1 MGLTWLARPYAQP
14 IAAAA
19 AIAFLAVALL
29 NPRSHRLRVSF
40 LVILTMLTAWTSLVQ
55 RVTVRPVGTGPA
67 RAPVCLPMP
76 RESAVDRLL
85 FAMCLEREGF
95 KFSYADA
102 GSKVDEEVS
111 LRTFGDFVE
120 YSPRATQVAILEP
133 GPTRWNAVRSQMG
146 RLSRYLV
153 PVEMTFSYVSF
164 LLLLTLAARRFMR
177 RDAWAVIAYCV
188 VYAVIYAYSVPNMGA
203 LYRMR
208 AFVFATLVGAA
219 LTVILARPKA
229 AA

>member
-1 MGLTWLARPYAQP
+1 
-14 IAAAA
+14 
-19 AIAFLAVALL
+19 
-29 NPRSHRLRVSF
+29 
-40 LVILTMLTAWTSLVQ
+40 
-55 RVTVRPVGTGPA
+55 
-67 RAPVCLPMP
+67 
-76 RESAVDRLL
+76 
-85 FAMCLEREGF
+85 
-95 KFSYADA
+95 
-102 GSKVDEEVS
+102 
-111 LRTFGDFVE
+111 
-120 YSPRATQVAILEP
+120 
-133 GPTRWNAVRSQMG
+133 
-146 RLSRYLV
+146 
-153 PVEMTFSYVSF
+153 MTFSYVSF